1 MLRSLKYQIAQV
13 KARLM
18 RRLTGPHVS
27 GLMIDTGDSVLL
39 VDPADRVVGRE
50 LRFQGRYGDDELRRI
65 EALVSAESTVAF
77 IGTHVGAL
85 AIPATRKVRKAYLV
99 EANPRS
105 FDLLKKNLALN
116 GITNAAAFNVAV
128 GEGAG
133 EINFVLST
141 ANSGGSKRE
150 PQVKAAKYYYDRPQ
164 TIRVPMVTFDS
175 VVDPADERFDL
186 ILMDIEGSEYFAL
199 KGMQV
204 VLARTETLIVEFI
217 GHHLQN
223 VAGVSVAEF
232 LAPIEPHFNHLYIP
246 TMDRHVAKDEFLTV
260 LGELY
265 AKKIN
270 DDGIVFSKSRG
281 DFEPACGAL

>member
-1 MLRSLKYQIAQV
+1 MFRSLKYRMAQL

-50 LRFQGRYGDDELRRI
+50 LRFQGRYGDNELRRI

-99 EANPRS
+99 EANPRT
-105 FDLLKKNLALN
+105 FNLLKKNLALN

-199 KGMQV
+199 KGMQA

-232 LAPIEPHFNHLYIP
+232 LAPIEPHFSYLYIP
-246 TMDRHVAKDEFLTV
+246 STGTYVDKPDFLAALTN
-260 LGELY
+260 LIER
-265 AKKIN
+265 KIN
-270 DDGIVFSKSRG
+270 DDGIVFSKCRVDLG
-281 DFEPACGAL
+281 LAL

>member
-1 MLRSLKYQIAQV
+1 MLRSLKYQLART

-18 RRLTGPHVS
+18 QRLMGPHVS
-27 GLMIDTGDSVLL
+27 GLLIETGDCALL

-50 LRFQGRYGDDELRRI
+50 LRFEGRYGDDELRRI

-99 EANPRS
+99 EANPRT
-105 FDLLKKNLALN
+105 FAFLQRNIALN
-116 GITNAAAFNVAV
+116 AVTNARVFNVAV
-128 GEGAG
+128 GESVG

-150 PQVKAAKYYYDRPQ
+150 PQVKAAKYYYDRPE
-164 TIRVPMVTFDS
+164 TIRVPMVPFDTL
-175 VVDPADERFDL
+175 VDSADECFDL
-186 ILMDIEGSEYFAL
+186 VLMDIEGSEYFAL
-199 KGMQV
+199 KGMQT

-217 GHHLQN
+217 GHHLRN

-232 LAPIEPHFNHLYIP
+232 LQPIEPHFEHLYIP
-246 TMDRHVAKDEFLTV
+246 SIRKHVTRKDFLATLADLYDR
-260 LGELY
+260 
-265 AKKIN
+265 KIN
-270 DDGIVFSKSRG
+270 DDGIVFSKSRV
-281 DFEPACGAL
+281 DL